1 MSARSAIVAPTDD
14 DAARDGNAARD
25 DAARD
30 DAGDVAA
37 ARHDDAKHVAARR
50 AAAGVVEVDDGI
62 RCSVKCARRR
72 DFGGRGT
79 ADAQTPQED

>member
-30 DAGDVAA
+30 DAARAKNALGD
-37 ARHDDAKHVAARR
+37 
-50 AAAGVVEVDDGI
+50 
-62 RCSVKCARRR
+62 
-72 DFGGRGT
+72 
-79 ADAQTPQED
+79 ADHT